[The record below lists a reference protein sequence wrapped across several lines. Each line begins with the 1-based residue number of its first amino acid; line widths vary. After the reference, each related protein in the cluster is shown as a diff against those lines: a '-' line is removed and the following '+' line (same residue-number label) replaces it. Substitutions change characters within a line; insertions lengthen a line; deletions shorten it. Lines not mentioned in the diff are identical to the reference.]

1 MSGEWGERMSNITT
15 IEELEAI
22 YGTPGEMATVKV
34 LDHISPHYRRFIE
47 ASPFVA
53 LATSGPEGLDC
64 SPRGD
69 EAGFI
74 RIADEK
80 TLMLPDRRGNNRGDS
95 LKNIV
100 QDPRVSLMFLVPGS
114 RNTIRVNGS
123 ARISA
128 DPGLCQSFAIDG
140 KAPRTVIIVTVE
152 AIYFQCARAIMR
164 ADLWNPD
171 QRALADGLPSPGDY
185 LVEATNSR
193 FDGGA
198 YDKEW
203 PERAAKTL
211 W

>member
-1 MSGEWGERMSNITT
+1 MSGITT

-22 YGTPGEMATVKV
+22 YGTPAEASTVKV
-34 LDHISPHYRRFIE
+34 LDHVSPLYRRFIE

-53 LATSGPEGLDC
+53 LATCGPDGLDC

-69 EAGFI
+69 QPGFM
-74 RIADEK
+74 RIADEN

-95 LKNIV
+95 LKNIIL
-100 QDPRVSLMFLVPGS
+100 DPRVSLMFLVPGS
-114 RNTIRVNGS
+114 GNTIRVNGR
-123 ARISA
+123 AKIST
-128 DPGLCQSFAIDG
+128 DEELCNSFAIKG
-140 KAPRTVIIVTVE
+140 KAPRTVIVITVDE
-152 AIYFQCARAIMR
+152 VYFQCARAIIR

-171 QRALADGLPSPGDY
+171 QRKLADGLPSPGDY
-185 LVEATNSR
+185 LTEATNNG
-193 FDGGA
+193 FDGET